1 MTKSPPQN
9 QEGVD
14 AHLKTLVGKPVGP
27 PVVPK
32 DAASLMLLREGPSGV
47 EVLMG
52 QRHTRSPFM
61 PDIYVFP
68 GGKIENDDWKVK
80 PARALDPE
88 VCNKLRATAKCSV
101 GKATALANAAIRETF
116 EEVGLMLAGRTDQ
129 SLTSEP
135 WAPFLEQ
142 SLAPDLGALR
152 MIGRAITPT
161 NSPHRFHARFLAAEA
176 SHTSGTLN
184 ESDELADLGFRSI
197 EEALALPIIDVTEEM
212 LRSVQRL
219 AEHGLDFLDKPQKPV
234 IFCSYRRGI
243 LGVQEL

>member
-1 MTKSPPQN
+1 MTKSTPQN
-9 QEGVD
+9 KKGVD
-14 AHLKTLVGKPVGP
+14 AHLKTLADKSEGP

-32 DAASLMLLREGPSGV
+32 DAASLMLLREGRRGI

-68 GGKIENDDWKVK
+68 GGKIEVDDWKVK
-80 PARALDPE
+80 PARALDTE

-116 EEVGLMLAGRTDQ
+116 EEVGLMLAGTTDQ
-129 SLTSEP
+129 SFTSEP
-135 WAPFLEQ
+135 WAPFLDQ

-176 SHTSGTLN
+176 SQTTGALR
-184 ESDELADLGFRSI
+184 ESDERADLGFRSI

-212 LRSVQRL
+212 LRRVQSL
-219 AEHGLDFLDKPQKPV
+219 GDGGLDFLDKPQESV
-234 IFCSYRRGI
+234 IFCSYRKGN